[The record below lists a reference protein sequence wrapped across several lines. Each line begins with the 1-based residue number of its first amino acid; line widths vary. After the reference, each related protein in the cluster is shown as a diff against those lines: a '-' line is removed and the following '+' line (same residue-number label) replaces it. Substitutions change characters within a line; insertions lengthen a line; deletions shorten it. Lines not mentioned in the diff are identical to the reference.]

1 MTLLLWFRF
10 PLLALLLGMA
20 ALLVWAAATDRE

>member
-10 PLLALLLGMA
+10 PLLALLLAMA
-20 ALLVWAAATDRE
+20 ALLVWAAAADRE